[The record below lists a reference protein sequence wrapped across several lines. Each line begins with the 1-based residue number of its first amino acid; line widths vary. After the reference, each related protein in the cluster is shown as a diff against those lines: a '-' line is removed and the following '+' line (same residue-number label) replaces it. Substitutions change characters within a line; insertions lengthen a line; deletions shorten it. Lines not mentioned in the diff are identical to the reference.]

1 MSGSSVTKEP
11 ILTPPRNPLRSCTRA
26 AILLATLAC
35 GGVRTAMAAELEVLH
50 YWTGGEY
57 AGALTLLHGRM
68 AEQGHDWRDAGGGDA
83 QADAITLLRKRIAAG
98 NPPAAAQMMPV
109 DAIGQ
114 WGRQGAL
121 GGIDRLARD
130 EGWDK
135 LLPAAVAAT
144 LKYRGSYVAVPVHV
158 HRNNW
163 LWMNAAVLARAGV
176 RAPGTW
182 QEFFAA
188 AEAIRR
194 IGVVPLA
201 HGGQPWQ
208 NLHLLE
214 TVVLGSAGPAFYRRA
229 LVELDPAALASPDME
244 RALQTFRRLKRY
256 TDIRRPERDWTT
268 ASQEVIRGVAG
279 MQLMGEWAGPV
290 FADAQAAGRLDY
302 ACAAAPAS
310 APSYIFALDS
320 VVTFKVAAAKAPAQ
334 RDFASAL
341 MSPPVQR
348 QLNLAKGALPVR
360 LDADLAPFGRCAQ
373 ASGAAYRLAA
383 RGGTLVPSMGV
394 AVAPA
399 VVEALQAIVT
409 DYWRDDRMA
418 PRTVVARMIAATGRR
433 P

>member
-1 MSGSSVTKEP
+1 MSGSFDTQEPSV
-11 ILTPPRNPLRSCTRA
+11 NPLRLRTRA
-26 AILLATLAC
+26 AILLAMLMC
-35 GGVRTAMAAELEVLH
+35 CGVRTAAAGELEVLH
-50 YWTGGEY
+50 YWTGAEY
-57 AGALTLLHGRM
+57 AGAVTLLHGRM
-68 AEQGHDWRDAGGGDA
+68 AERGHDWRDFGASDDDGDA
-83 QADAITLLRKRIAAG
+83 MSLLRRRIAAG
-98 NPPAAAQMMPV
+98 NAPAAAQLLPV

-114 WGRQGAL
+114 WGRRGAL

-130 EGWDK
+130 EGWDR

-144 LKYRGSYVAVPVHV
+144 LKYRGSYIAVPVHV

-194 IGVVPLA
+194 TGVVPLA
-201 HGGQPWQ
+201 HGAQPWQ

-229 LVELDPAALASPDME
+229 LVELDPAALASADME
-244 RALQTFRRLKRY
+244 RALLTFRRLKQY
-256 TDIRRPERDWTT
+256 TDTRRPERDWTT
-268 ASQEVIRGVAG
+268 ASQELIRGRAG
-279 MQLMGEWAGPV
+279 MQLMGEWAGPL

-310 APSYIFALDS
+310 TPGYVFALDS
-320 VVTFKVAAAKAPAQ
+320 IVMFKVAPAKAAAQ

-341 MSPPVQR
+341 MSAPVQR

-360 LDADLAPFGRCAQ
+360 LDADLAPFGRCSQ

-383 RGGTLVPSMGV
+383 RDGTLVPSLGV
-394 AVAPA
+394 ALAPA
-399 VVEALQAIVT
+399 VVEALQGIVT
-409 DYWRDDRMA
+409 DFWRDDRMA
-418 PRTVVARMIAATGRR
+418 PRTAVERMIAAAGRR

>member
-1 MSGSSVTKEP
+1 MLK
-11 ILTPPRNPLRSCTRA
+11 PPRKPSRNPARSCTRA
-26 AILLATLAC
+26 AILFATLMCRGVGTAA
-35 GGVRTAMAAELEVLH
+35 GGELEVLH

-57 AGALTLLHGRM
+57 AGAMTLLRSRM
-68 AEQGHDWRDAGGGDA
+68 AGQGHDWRDFGANGGIGGNGDQGDA
-83 QADAITLLRKRIAAG
+83 VSLLRKRVLAG
-98 NPPAAAQMMPV
+98 NAPAAAQLMPH

-121 GGIDRLARD
+121 GGIDRLARA
-130 EGWDK
+130 EGWDR
-135 LLPAAVAAT
+135 LLPAVVAAT
-144 LKYRGSYVAVPVHV
+144 LKYNGSYVAVPVHV

-182 QEFFAA
+182 EEFFAA

-194 IGVVPLA
+194 AGFVPLA
-201 HGGQPWQ
+201 HGAQPWQ

-229 LVELDPAALASPDME
+229 LVELEPAALASPAME
-244 RALQTFRRLKRY
+244 RALLTFRRLKQY
-256 TDIRRPERDWTT
+256 TDTRRPERDWTT
-268 ASQEVIRGVAG
+268 ASQELASGQAG
-279 MQLMGEWAGPV
+279 MQLMGEWAGPL

-302 ACAAAPAS
+302 ACAAAPATT
-310 APSYIFALDS
+310 PGYIFALDS
-320 VVTFKVAAAKAPAQ
+320 VVMFKVAPAKAAAQ

-341 MSPPVQR
+341 MSAPVQR

-373 ASGAAYRLAA
+373 ASGAAYRSAA

-394 AVAPA
+394 GVAPS
-399 VVEALQAIVT
+399 VVDALRDIVT
-409 DYWRDDRMA
+409 DFWRDERMA
-418 PRTVVARMIAATGRR
+418 PRTAAARMIGAAGRK